1 MEMFCTVYIVFIS
14 DSSPAIKLKTLE
26 HEKVIELHIL
36 LPRAHK
42 WNVTL
47 GVTSARDYNSSSFP
61 LW

>member
-42 WNVTL
+42 
-47 GVTSARDYNSSSFP
+47 
-61 LW
+61 